1 LVWGPPM
8 INLYHRP
15 YKWGLSSM
23 TPTRKDSWLWVP
35 QVRNLYKS
43 VLPQLQHY
51 YNTTTDLPQHY
62 DNTTTVVVNTF
73 NTLLLLQWD
82 YSSTTTRLLQYTGTT
97 DEESF
102 WWGPH
107 KEPLIWT
114 PQRRIIDYGS
124 HT

>member
-1 LVWGPPM
+1 LVWGPQM

-51 YNTTTDLPQHY
+51 YNTTTDLPH
-62 DNTTTVVVNTF
+62 
-73 NTLLLLQWD
+73 
-82 YSSTTTRLLQYTGTT
+82 
-97 DEESF
+97 F

-107 KEPLIWT
+107 KESLIWT
-114 PQRRIIDYGS
+114 PKEGLSIMGRTHKDSSVWVPQVRFLSDAMIPQLHYCWVENPYLWGP
-124 HT
+124 